1 MKLIL
6 QAIKSLLN
14 KLHIRLKALEN
25 KTSDENIADG
35 KFLPEGVPIAVP
47 KPYSFSERLTVN
59 YGGVFYSTSELAL
72 TVGNTYIVCYNG
84 IEYTCKCK
92 RLFYGGDFGCYLGN
106 ARELA
111 GEEDSGE
118 PFAVFV
124 PEVPTLYT
132 YMVYTAVSVDAV
144 ELSIT
149 GETEYVRKIG
159 GQSLPIEAFPLVIDA
174 SIDGSNVVIESG
186 HTHEDVRFAIE
197 YEKRDVIIRA
207 KTGTT
212 SSDIFRLS
220 HINGG
225 GYTFTSTYVY
235 GNIVNA
241 RSIAWRTYGLTYCT
255 NMS

>member
-14 KLHIRLKALEN
+14 KLHIRLEALED

-35 KFLPEGVPIAVP
+35 KFLPEGTPVAVP
-47 KPYSFSERLTVN
+47 KPYSFSERLTAN
-59 YGGVFYSTSELAL
+59 YGGVFYSSSKLSL

-92 RLFYGGDFGCYLGN
+92 RLHYAGDFGCYLGN
-106 ARELA
+106 ARA
-111 GEEDSGE
+111 ITDEEDTGE

-124 PEVPTLYT
+124 LEVPTLYT
-132 YMVYTAVSVDAV
+132 HMVYTVESVGAV

-174 SIDGSNVVIESG
+174 SIDGSDVVIESG
-186 HTHEDVRFAIE
+186 HTREDVRFATE

-207 KTGTT
+207 KIGTDF
-212 SSDIFRLS
+212 SHIFRLAY
-220 HINGG
+220 I
-225 GYTFTSTYVY
+225 TSGACEFACTYVDGVY
-235 GNIVNA
+235 VHTH
-241 RSIAWRTYGLTYCT
+241 SISWGAAGLSYSTKNT
-255 NMS
+255 